1 MGHQELDSLRKDKK
15 TQFKKGIMLL
25 GQVRGSTILI
35 FTQASL
41 STRYSLSPSFSCF
54 SFFLRDYMP
63 QFSQGSFLYIVLLPF
78 NPSLPS
84 VDCVSD
90 LLDACPI
97 RALLEPL
104 CVVVRHNI
112 TIQASFPHK
121 CSQFIRCRTF
131 NVVVVAL
138 FTDISQFIVDSFI

>member
-1 MGHQELDSLRKDKK
+1 
-15 TQFKKGIMLL
+15 MLL
-25 GQVRGSTILI
+25 GQVRGSTVLI
-35 FTQASL
+35 FTQSL
-41 STRYSLSPSFSCF
+41 YSTRYSLSLSLSLSLSHF
-54 SFFLRDYMP
+54 SFFLP
-63 QFSQGSFLYIVLLPF
+63 FFISQFSQGSFLYIVLLPF

-104 CVVVRHNI
+104 YIAVRLNA

-121 CSQFIRCRTF
+121 CGQMVRCRTF
-131 NVVVVAL
+131 NVVVVTVFFSNISW
-138 FTDISQFIVDSFI
+138 FTVDSFI